1 MDQSVKKGDLI
12 MGFNRILAACTV
24 AAATALSAGAA
35 MAQAT
40 VVTCESIDY
49 RSRECPVP
57 GGPVTLTRQL
67 SSSPGDCIP
76 GRTWGFNA
84 YNNTIWV
91 ANGCRAEFSVGAV
104 HSRPHERAPGVT
116 LTCESVDYRNQE
128 CPVPGGPVFLR
139 RQLSSPPGDCIEGR
153 TWGFN
158 GYSNTIWVTNGC
170 RAEFRAG
177 VGD

>member
-1 MDQSVKKGDLI
+1 MDL
-12 MGFNRILAACTV
+12 NRILTMCAV
-24 AAATALSAGAA
+24 AAATALFAGAVA
-35 MAQAT
+35 AQGMI
-40 VVTCESIDY
+40 VTCESVDY

-57 GGPVTLTRQL
+57 GGPVMLTRQL

-76 GRTWGFNA
+76 GRTWGFNG
-84 YNNTIWV
+84 YNSTIWV
-91 ANGCRAEFSVGAV
+91 TNGCRAEFSVGADN
-104 HSRPHERAPGVT
+104 SRPPMPAPGIT
-116 LTCESVDYRNQE
+116 LTCESIDYRNQE

-177 VGD
+177 VGG